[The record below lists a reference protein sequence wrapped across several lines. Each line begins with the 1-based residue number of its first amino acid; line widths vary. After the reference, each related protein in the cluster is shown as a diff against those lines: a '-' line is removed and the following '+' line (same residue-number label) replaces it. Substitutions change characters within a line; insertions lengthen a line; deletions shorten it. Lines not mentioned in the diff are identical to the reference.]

1 MSYRPRSIL
10 VPVDP
15 PRVLTP
21 IDLDELEARKT
32 ELKVDTDT
40 CKVCHIQH
48 ERPVAFHALILDD
61 SNSSSDA
68 ESPNIAHELQPVERN
83 SDLDSIPEL
92 EDEVDLD
99 TAEIPLWLIPSGVT
113 ITFRSGQVIF
123 EREQGPPWQEV
134 LAQMLEEQNLTS
146 DNI

>member
-1 MSYRPRSIL
+1 MDPLTRRHAKDQMKLFNRVRIHFSQL
-10 VPVDP
+10 VNP
-15 PRVLTP
+15 LT
-21 IDLDELEARKT
+21 
-32 ELKVDTDT
+32 
-40 CKVCHIQH
+40 
-48 ERPVAFHALILDD
+48 ILDD

-92 EDEVDLD
+92 KDEVDLD